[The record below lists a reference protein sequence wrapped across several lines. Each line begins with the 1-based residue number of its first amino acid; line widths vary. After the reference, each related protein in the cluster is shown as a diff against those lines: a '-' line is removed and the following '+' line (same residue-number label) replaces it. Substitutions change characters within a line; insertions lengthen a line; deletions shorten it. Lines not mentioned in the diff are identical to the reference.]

1 MGFTSKA
8 KKEQIEYVAG
18 VGGWMNIFEADDRFN
33 NYSRKTILEYK
44 KEFDTA
50 VIGNINGNA
59 EEVEFRKIVEDQL
72 YNFCCDFVLP
82 KPDDTLARLL
92 NEWRDT
98 GEYKTLTELT
108 NRITELGGELILWT

>member
-1 MGFTSKA
+1 MFKA
-8 KKEQIEYVAG
+8 KAMKKQDEYVAAL
-18 VGGWMNIFEADDRFN
+18 GGHWNLNEADNKFN
-33 NYSRKTILEYK
+33 SLSRKTILEYK
-44 KEFDTA
+44 KQFPDA
-50 VIGNINGNA
+50 VIGRINGRAND
-59 EEVEFRKIVEDQL
+59 ENFFKIDPDCL

-82 KPDDTLARLL
+82 KPDETLAKLL